1 MKNSL
6 WKFVPLEQ
14 AVNIFDTV
22 RQPINRKERMKRIEN
37 KEFLY
42 PYYGATGQVDYIDD
56 YLLDGEYILLGEDGA
71 PFLNPLE
78 NKAYI
83 VNGKFWVNNHAHI
96 LQSKT
101 NNKFLCYYL
110 NTVNYK
116 GLVTGTTRYKLTQ
129 AAMKRIIVPVPP
141 LPEQE
146 LIVAHIEELF
156 SELDAGVETL
166 KKTKAQ
172 LDVYRQAVLKEAF
185 ENATKQCTM
194 LHIEEL
200 LGKHRGK
207 GIATGPFGTMIKKEE
222 HQSNG
227 VPMLGIEN
235 IGNGK
240 FIDGNKIFVTPKK
253 AVELKAFK
261 VKEDDIIIS
270 RSGTVGKICIVP
282 KKMEGALLSTNLIR
296 VSLNSNIIN
305 EKFFVNLF
313 QSKGI
318 VIDQVKELCKGSTR
332 IFLIQKILKQIIF
345 PVPAIEKQ
353 LDIINDIESKLT
365 VCNHIEQ
372 TINSALEQ
380 AKALRHS
387 ILKEAFEGELS
398 HGKTTNVRD

>member
-6 WKFVPLEQ
+6 WKYVPLEQ
-14 AVNIFDTV
+14 GVNILDTV

-37 KEFLY
+37 KEILY

-56 YLLDGEYILLGEDGA
+56 YLLDGEYVLLGEDGA

-146 LIVAHIEELF
+146 RIVAHIEELF
-156 SELDAGVETL
+156 SELDSGVETL

-172 LDVYRQAVLKEAF
+172 LDVHRQAVLKETF
-185 ENATKQCTM
+185 EDTRFSRIVE
-194 LHIEEL
+194 LSEVVDEIHI
-200 LGKHRGK
+200 
-207 GIATGPFGTMIKKEE
+207 GPFGTMLHKHDYIQNGIPVINPTHLQDGNIISDSKNTISTRKAEELSSYKLQGNDILLGRRGEMGRCAPVTSKEIGWICGTGNIIIRLKKEFSATFYTKIL
-222 HQSNG
+222 SNPHTVAFLEKHANG
-227 VPMLGIEN
+227 TTMKNLNEKIVKRIPVPYITREQQKGIEN
-235 IGNGK
+235 
-240 FIDGNKIFVTPKK
+240 
-253 AVELKAFK
+253 E
-261 VKEDDIIIS
+261 
-270 RSGTVGKICIVP
+270 
-282 KKMEGALLSTNLIR
+282 
-296 VSLNSNIIN
+296 
-305 EKFFVNLF
+305 
-313 QSKGI
+313 
-318 VIDQVKELCKGSTR
+318 
-332 IFLIQKILKQIIF
+332 
-345 PVPAIEKQ
+345 
-353 LDIINDIESKLT
+353 IESRLS
-365 VCNHIEQ
+365 VCNNIEQ
-372 TINSALEQ
+372 TIDATLEQ

-387 ILKEAFEGELS
+387 ILKETFEGGPFDE
-398 HGKTTNVRD
+398 KTATNVRN

>member
-6 WKFVPLEQ
+6 WKYVPLEQ
-14 AVNIFDTV
+14 GVNILDTV

-37 KEFLY
+37 KEILY

-56 YLLDGEYILLGEDGA
+56 YLLDGEYVLLGEDGA

-116 GLVTGTTRYKLTQ
+116 ELVTGTTRYKLTQ

-146 LIVAHIEELF
+146 RIVAHIEELF

-185 ENATKQCTM
+185 ENQDTCASHSLSELM
-194 LHIEEL
+194 LTVKN
-200 LGKHRGK
+200 GY
-207 GIATGPFGTMIKKEE
+207 GIKP
-222 HQSNG
+222 
-227 VPMLGIEN
+227 
-235 IGNGK
+235 
-240 FIDGNKIFVTPKK
+240 
-253 AVELKAFK
+253 
-261 VKEDDIIIS
+261 DD
-270 RSGTVGKICIVP
+270 
-282 KKMEGALLSTNLIR
+282 EG
-296 VSLNSNIIN
+296 
-305 EKFFVNLF
+305 
-313 QSKGI
+313 QY
-318 VIDQVKELCKGSTR
+318 
-332 IFLIQKILKQIIF
+332 KILKISAVRAANLDLDEYRYNKMPFDNNYLIHENDLLFTRYNGSRELVGICAVVPRLKTTYAYPDKIIKCTPKLQNTF
-345 PVPAIEKQ
+345 HSKYIQYYLSQGEPRKYIRSKTKTTSGQHGISGSDLKKARIYLPSIAEQ
-353 LDIINDIESKLT
+353 EDIVRKIESRLS
-365 VCNHIEQ
+365 VCNNIEQ
-372 TINSALEQ
+372 TIDATLEQ

-387 ILKEAFEGELS
+387 ILKEAFEGSL
-398 HGKTTNVRD
+398 VQ

>member
-116 GLVTGTTRYKLTQ
+116 ALVTGTTRYKLTQ

-185 ENATKQCTM
+185 ESCTEKRTIKQMSTIVTSGSRGWAKYYSDEGARFIRITD
-194 LHIEEL
+194 LTRNGISLNDEHIKYVSLPENIEGTRSRLQPFDVLVSITADLGSIALVPQNITESYINQHIAMIRFNNPRQGEFMAWYLRSDYGQKEL
-200 LGKHRGK
+200 LKNKRGAGK
-207 GIATGPFGTMIKKEE
+207 
-222 HQSNG
+222 
-227 VPMLGIEN
+227 LGL
-235 IGNGK
+235 G
-240 FIDGNKIFVTPKK
+240 
-253 AVELKAFK
+253 L
-261 VKEDDIIIS
+261 DDI
-270 RSGTVGKICIVP
+270 RTTTVPVVTDETAKEI
-282 KKMEGALLSTNLIR
+282 LS
-296 VSLNSNIIN
+296 
-305 EKFFVNLF
+305 E
-313 QSKGI
+313 
-318 VIDQVKELCKGSTR
+318 
-332 IFLIQKILKQIIF
+332 
-345 PVPAIEKQ
+345 
-353 LDIINDIESKLT
+353 IESRLS
-365 VCNHIEQ
+365 VCNNIEQ
-372 TINSALEQ
+372 TIDAALDQ

-387 ILKEAFEGELS
+387 ILKEAFEGEPFDE
-398 HGKTTNVRD
+398 KTATPVRN